1 MALKFYWLMPWW
13 IVFTKLTNQEAYLQS
28 LDEIGFYSAFGLG
41 LPQES
46 SSEVKNPPLMM
57 QMREMCI
64 WSLGREDP
72 LEEEMAT
79 HSSVLVLDMTE
90 HTSLWFYLPESWI
103 IFGNIVPLW
112 EISAGIQNIL
122 KNCDIQCNKLG
133 IFLILCIY
141 YCIWNF
147 EIIATFFKKMSKLG
161 EFLKSW
167 RYMRKLKNL
176 SSYN

>member
-1 MALKFYWLMPWW
+1 MPWW

-28 LDEIGFYSAFGLG
+28 LDEIGFCSAFGLG

-57 QMREMCI
+57 QMQEMCI

-103 IFGNIVPLW
+103 VFGNIAPLW
-112 EISAGIQNIL
+112 EISEGIQNII

-133 IFLILCIY
+133 IFLFFAFITAFGIL
-141 YCIWNF
+141 
-147 EIIATFFKKMSKLG
+147 KLLLP
-161 EFLKSW
+161 FLK
-167 RYMRKLKNL
+167 R
-176 SSYN
+176 